1 MTTPGFES
9 PLGERVHIRGNLNIP
24 AAEIWYTAD
33 CGGGPGGQHVN
44 KVSTRVTLHFNV
56 AASPSLTDAQR
67 KRLTEV
73 LGTRISQDGELRIV
87 AGEFRSQAANKAA
100 AKLRFIDL
108 LTRALTPR
116 TPRRATKPT
125 LGSKLRRLES
135 KKKRSS
141 LKRLRSGS
149 QE

>member
-1 MTTPGFES
+1 MTTPGIEA

-24 AAEIWYTAD
+24 ASELRFTAD

-44 KVSTRVTLHFNV
+44 KVSTRVTLHFDV
-56 AASPSLTDAQR
+56 DGSPSLTDAQR
-67 KRLTEV
+67 LRLREA
-73 LGTRISQDGELRIV
+73 LGSRISQEGELRIV
-87 AGEFRSQAANKAA
+87 AGEFRSQAANKAS
-100 AKLRFIDL
+100 AKLRFVEL
-108 LTRALTPR
+108 LSRALTPR

-141 LKRLRSGS
+141 LKRLRGAGH
-149 QE
+149 E